1 MTEKQ
6 QPTAP
11 TGFSPVTEARLQEIA
26 QRIVEAFD
34 PERIILFGSYATG
47 QPTPDSNVG
56 LLVVMG
62 NGDPPARRSAE
73 IARTL
78 LDIPFPIDIMVRT
91 PEELEHRID
100 IGDYFIQEIL
110 ELRIDTL

>member
-47 QPTPDSNVG
+47 QPTACRPSPYADLCAVS
-56 LLVVMG
+56 
-62 NGDPPARRSAE
+62 
-73 IARTL
+73 
-78 LDIPFPIDIMVRT
+78 
-91 PEELEHRID
+91 
-100 IGDYFIQEIL
+100 
-110 ELRIDTL
+110 